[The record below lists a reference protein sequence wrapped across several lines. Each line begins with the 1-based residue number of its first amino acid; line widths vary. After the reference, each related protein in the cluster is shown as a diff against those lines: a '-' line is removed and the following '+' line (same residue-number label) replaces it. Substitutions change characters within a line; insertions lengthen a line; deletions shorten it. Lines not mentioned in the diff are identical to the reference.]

1 MVPPERWNASA
12 HVGNTSA
19 KNVSGTGFGCWLDQA
34 AQFDAAY
41 FNMSPREA
49 AQVDPAQRL
58 ALLAATEALEL
69 AGIVPNRTPST
80 HKKRVGVWFGC
91 TSNDWM
97 ETNSAQ
103 NIDTYFIPGGNRAF
117 IPGRINYHF
126 KFSGPSF
133 TIDTACSSSLA
144 ALHMA
149 CNALWRGEV
158 DTAIVGGTNVLT
170 NPDMTAGLD
179 RGHFLSRTG
188 NCKTFDDGA
197 DGYCRGEAVVTII
210 LKRLDDAVADKDPVQ
225 ACIPPRGVA
234 TNHNAE
240 AESITRPHAAAQK
253 ELFEH
258 LLSATGVRASD
269 ISYVEMHGTGTQ
281 AGDFG
286 ETTSVV
292 TTLSPIDSLGNCLRP
307 NDQPLHIGAVKSNVG
322 HGEAAA
328 GVTSLAKVLLMLKHN
343 TIPPHIGV
351 KTKLNHRLPDLRAH
365 NTRIATAA
373 TPWEKPEDGIRRVL
387 LNNFSA
393 AGGNTAIILEDPSV
407 HGLHGIPVP
416 VSDPDPRRFHIV
428 TISGKTSEALLAN
441 LRNTVAWIDRTASTS
456 SDVNILAKLS
466 YTTTARRMHH
476 RYRVAVTATDLR
488 HARTLLQKQ
497 VDQRSNGE
505 KSSPV
510 AAKAP
515 RFLFCF
521 TGQGSPYAGM
531 GADLFARF
539 ASFRADVRQ
548 YDHTCVQ
555 LGLPPILSFFETDRA
570 TGSLDGISPVVL
582 QLSHVCFQMALFR
595 LWKSFGVEPA
605 TVVGHSLGEYAAL
618 YAAGSLTQTS
628 VIHLVG
634 RRAQLMDK
642 YLDAGA
648 YTMLVAMAGEHKVEA
663 TLAGHNVTYEISCR
677 NGRNNTV
684 IGGTTAQISAARPV
698 LEAGGINCHALDSP
712 FAFHTSQADP
722 ILGHLLRVS
731 DACPIQPPSIPV
743 ISPTKGKVLYSPEDF
758 GEGYFVKH
766 CRHSVNM
773 LQALTNASSEGLID
787 TKTVGI
793 EIGPAPVVMRMAK
806 EVVGP
811 SMQTFASVHK
821 AMDTWQSVY
830 ADIAMMIGNYTEQ
843 VLGLDKDK
851 ITMEIADM
859 HIMAAL
865 VTNDVGNEQTLRTS
879 AKLDKDTKSL
889 LCSFLSVD
897 SNGKE
902 NQLHATC
909 SVRFAELKAIKTQF
923 EEAAFTARERI
934 HSLADKSR
942 EPDSNTYRFSAAM
955 IYKMVGQLA
964 DFAPKYRGLSAITLD
979 NDALEA
985 AGTISFRST
994 ASDSDSLWFM
1004 SPAYLDAF
1012 SQLGGFVMN
1021 ANEEVDLDKELFVNH
1036 GWASMALFR
1045 PQLDPKATYHSYV
1058 KMNEG
1063 KGNLW
1068 SGDVLIFDEQYELIG
1083 VIGGVALQGV
1093 QKRLMEYIIKSA
1105 NKKVSSAVPTSRPSE
1120 RAPVTVEVENL
1131 PAKPVV
1137 KVEIQPDPAVVIIEQ
1152 KEAQVPTTD
1161 PWQTVLDILS
1171 EESGVDKSE
1180 LDDDVSLADIGIDS
1194 LLSLVVCGRLRD
1206 DLDVNLPDGALFQ
1219 ECYSVGDIKKRVP
1232 GAGGA
1237 AMPTTP
1243 TPTSSVQD
1251 CSDSHDISQED
1262 ANSASSDSE
1271 TTNSDLSASPSD
1283 LISDETPLTPSLFFR
1298 DDKFSPQV
1306 TSVELSRDEEPMKPA
1321 WSLYLQGSRKRSS
1334 STLFLLPDGCGAA
1347 TSYMDLPPVSPSLA
1361 LVGFNSPFMKTPHLM
1376 YEHTLAQVLHS
1387 YLAGIRA
1394 RQPHGPYHLGGW
1406 SAGGILAYAL
1416 AAQLLEAGE
1425 AVASLTLIDSP
1436 PPDRGLDHLPER
1448 FFSHCTRVG
1457 VFGTEMARGQNEA
1470 VAGGGKKDHKTLTPP
1485 EWLLPHFRA
1494 TIDLLHD
1501 YHAPPLSV

>member
-1 MVPPERWNASA
+1 MEKALEQYASQTGLPLTAVPYVAATGGPTQSVVSGPPNIVPQFLASTLGKSVAKTSMPIRITAPYHSGTLYSKEDLSRVLLSSLAEETSIPLRLPVLSACSEGQYPDGHRTFADALEMAVQDCMTRRLALDSLPDQISQHVKAIRAKLAHQKNDSQSMAVEIQPVSFPGADRLGLFVTQSVNSDADSDASVSVKFSVTVRERWPLSDDSTKSDPHRGLNSTANSRLAILSASGRFPGGADTMDAFWDILLSGIDTHKMVPPERWNASA

-58 ALLAATEALEL
+58 ALLAATEALEQ

-210 LKRLDDAVADKDPVQ
+210 LKRLDDAIADKDPVQ

-258 LLSATGVRASD
+258 VLSSTGVRASD

-292 TTLSPIDSLGNCLRP
+292 TTLSPMDSLGYCLRP
-307 NDQPLHIGAVKSNVG
+307 SDQPLHIGAVKSNVG

-328 GVTSLAKVLLMLKHN
+328 GVTSLAKVLLMFKHN

-365 NTRIATAA
+365 KTRIATAA
-373 TPWEKPEDGIRRVL
+373 TPWEKPEGGIRRVL

-393 AGGNTAIILEDPSV
+393 AGGNTAIILEDPGH
-407 HGLHGIPVP
+407 HGLHGIPRPVP
-416 VSDPDPRRFHIV
+416 DPDPRRFHIV
-428 TISGKTSEALLAN
+428 AISGKTSEALLAN
-441 LRNTVAWIDRTASTS
+441 LRNTVAWIDGTASTS

-497 VDQRSNGE
+497 IDRRSNGE
-505 KSSPV
+505 KSNPI

-515 RFLFCF
+515 RFVFCF

-539 ASFRADVRQ
+539 ASFRADVRR

-555 LGLPPILSFFETDRA
+555 LGLPSILSFFETDRT
-570 TGSLDGISPVVL
+570 TGCLDGISPVVL

-618 YAAGSLTQTS
+618 YAAGALTQTS

-648 YTMLVAMAGEHKVEA
+648 YTMLVAMAGEHKVKS
-663 TLAGHNVTYEISCR
+663 TLAGHDITYEISCR
-677 NGRNNTV
+677 NGKNNTV
-684 IGGTTAQISAARPV
+684 IGGTTAEISAAKTV
-698 LEAGGINCHALDSP
+698 LEAGGITCHALDSP

-722 ILGHLLRVS
+722 ILGELLRVS
-731 DACPIQPPSIPV
+731 EACPIQSPTIPV
-743 ISPTKGKVLYSPEDF
+743 ISPTHGKVLYSAEDF
-758 GEGYFVKH
+758 GKGYFVKH

-773 LQALTNASSEGLID
+773 LQALTNANSEGLID

-793 EIGPAPVVMRMAK
+793 EIGPAPVVTRMAK

-811 SMQTFASVHK
+811 SMQTFASLHK
-821 AMDTWQSVY
+821 AMDTWQ
-830 ADIAMMIGNYTEQ
+830 
-843 VLGLDKDK
+843 VLC
-851 ITMEIADM
+851 E
-859 HIMAAL
+859 AL
-865 VTNDVGNEQTLRTS
+865 VGIYTLGSTVNWDQYHNDFPMCHEVLQLPAYGWTLKEYWLQYVHDWSLRKGDPPLVLTS
-879 AKLDKDTKSL
+879 NLAFSEIYKVNK
-889 LCSFLSVD
+889 
-897 SNGKE
+897 N
-902 NQLHATC
+902 
-909 SVRFAELKAIKTQF
+909 AI
-923 EEAAFTARERI
+923 
-934 HSLADKSR
+934 
-942 EPDSNTYRFSAAM
+942 SAA
-955 IYKMVGQLA
+955 
-964 DFAPKYRGLSAITLD
+964 
-979 NDALEA
+979 
-985 AGTISFRST
+985 AG
-994 ASDSDSLWFM
+994 
-1004 SPAYLDAF
+1004 
-1012 SQLGGFVMN
+1012 G
-1021 ANEEVDLDKELFVNH
+1021 EVIIDLDLNH
-1036 GWASMALFR
+1036 AGVHDMAQGHKVYGVPLCTPVR
-1045 PQLDPKATYHSYV
+1045 LP
-1058 KMNEG
+1058 
-1063 KGNLW
+1063 
-1068 SGDVLIFDEQYELIG
+1068 LIFD
-1083 VIGGVALQGV
+1083 V
-1093 QKRLMEYIIKSA
+1093 
-1105 NKKVSSAVPTSRPSE
+1105 
-1120 RAPVTVEVENL
+1120 
-1131 PAKPVV
+1131 
-1137 KVEIQPDPAVVIIEQ
+1137 
-1152 KEAQVPTTD
+1152 
-1161 PWQTVLDILS
+1161 
-1171 EESGVDKSE
+1171 
-1180 LDDDVSLADIGIDS
+1180 
-1194 LLSLVVCGRLRD
+1194 
-1206 DLDVNLPDGALFQ
+1206 
-1219 ECYSVGDIKKRVP
+1219 
-1232 GAGGA
+1232 
-1237 AMPTTP
+1237 
-1243 TPTSSVQD
+1243 
-1251 CSDSHDISQED
+1251 
-1262 ANSASSDSE
+1262 
-1271 TTNSDLSASPSD
+1271 
-1283 LISDETPLTPSLFFR
+1283 
-1298 DDKFSPQV
+1298 
-1306 TSVELSRDEEPMKPA
+1306 
-1321 WSLYLQGSRKRSS
+1321 RS
-1334 STLFLLPDGCGAA
+1334 
-1347 TSYMDLPPVSPSLA
+1347 
-1361 LVGFNSPFMKTPHLM
+1361 
-1376 YEHTLAQVLHS
+1376 
-1387 YLAGIRA
+1387 
-1394 RQPHGPYHLGGW
+1394 
-1406 SAGGILAYAL
+1406 
-1416 AAQLLEAGE
+1416 
-1425 AVASLTLIDSP
+1425 
-1436 PPDRGLDHLPER
+1436 
-1448 FFSHCTRVG
+1448 
-1457 VFGTEMARGQNEA
+1457 
-1470 VAGGGKKDHKTLTPP
+1470 
-1485 EWLLPHFRA
+1485 RA
-1494 TIDLLHD
+1494 TCC
-1501 YHAPPLSV
+1501 

>member
-1 MVPPERWNASA
+1 MEKALEQYALQTGLPLTAAPYVAATGGPTQSVISGPSNVVPQFLASSFGKSVAKTSMPIRITAPYHSSTLYSKDDLSRVLLSSLAEEAPIPLRLPVLSACSEGQYPDGRRTFTDALQMAVQDCMTRRLALDSLPSRIAQHVKAVSAKLAHQRDDSQSIAVEIQPVSFQGADRLGIVVAQSVADLEADSDASISVKCSVSVRERWPLSVNNTKSDLHRGLRSTANSRLAILSASGRFPGRADTMDAFWDILLKGVDTHKMVPPERWNASA
-12 HVGNTSA
+12 HVGNTSD

-58 ALLAATEALEL
+58 ALLAATEALEQ
-69 AGIVPNRTPST
+69 AGIVPNRTLST

-188 NCKTFDDGA
+188 NCKTFDDEA
-197 DGYCRGEAVVTII
+197 DGYCRGEAVVTIV
-210 LKRLDDAVADKDPVQ
+210 LKRLDDAVTDKDPVQ
-225 ACIPPRGVA
+225 ACIPPRGIA

-258 LLSATGVRASD
+258 LLNATGVRASD

-292 TTLSPIDSLGNCLRP
+292 TTLSPVDSLGNCLRP

-393 AGGNTAIILEDPSV
+393 AGGNTAVILEDHSRL
-407 HGLHGIPVP
+407 GLHGIPRP

-441 LRNTVAWIDRTASTS
+441 LRNMVAWIDRTASTS

-476 RYRVAVTATDLR
+476 RYRVAVTATDVR
-488 HARTLLQKQ
+488 HARALLQKQ
-497 VDQRSNGE
+497 VDRHSNGE
-505 KSSPV
+505 RSSPV

-515 RFLFCF
+515 RFVFCF

-539 ASFRADVRQ
+539 ASFRADVRR

-555 LGLPPILSFFETDRA
+555 MGLPPILSFFETDRA

-595 LWKSFGVEPA
+595 LWRSFGVEPA

-618 YAAGSLTQTS
+618 YAAGALTQTS

-648 YTMLVAMAGEHKVEA
+648 YAMLVAMAGEHKVES
-663 TLAGHNVTYEISCR
+663 TLAGHDVSYEISCR

-684 IGGTTAQISAARPV
+684 IGGTTAQISAARTV
-698 LEAGGINCHALDSP
+698 LEASGINCHALDSP

-722 ILGHLLRVS
+722 ILDQLLRVS
-731 DACPIQPPSIPV
+731 DACPIQPLTIPV
-743 ISPTKGKVLYSPEDF
+743 ISPTQGKVLYSPEDF
-758 GEGYFVKH
+758 VQGYFVKH

-793 EIGPAPVVMRMAK
+793 EIGPAPVVTRMAK
-806 EVVGP
+806 EVFGP

-821 AMDTWQSVY
+821 AMDTWQ
-830 ADIAMMIGNYTEQ
+830 
-843 VLGLDKDK
+843 VLG
-851 ITMEIADM
+851 E
-859 HIMAAL
+859 
-865 VTNDVGNEQTLRTS
+865 
-879 AKLDKDTKSL
+879 
-889 LCSFLSVD
+889 
-897 SNGKE
+897 
-902 NQLHATC
+902 
-909 SVRFAELKAIKTQF
+909 
-923 EEAAFTARERI
+923 
-934 HSLADKSR
+934 
-942 EPDSNTYRFSAAM
+942 
-955 IYKMVGQLA
+955 
-964 DFAPKYRGLSAITLD
+964 
-979 NDALEA
+979 
-985 AGTISFRST
+985 
-994 ASDSDSLWFM
+994 
-1004 SPAYLDAF
+1004 
-1012 SQLGGFVMN
+1012 
-1021 ANEEVDLDKELFVNH
+1021 
-1036 GWASMALFR
+1036 
-1045 PQLDPKATYHSYV
+1045 
-1058 KMNEG
+1058 
-1063 KGNLW
+1063 
-1068 SGDVLIFDEQYELIG
+1068 
-1083 VIGGVALQGV
+1083 
-1093 QKRLMEYIIKSA
+1093 
-1105 NKKVSSAVPTSRPSE
+1105 
-1120 RAPVTVEVENL
+1120 
-1131 PAKPVV
+1131 
-1137 KVEIQPDPAVVIIEQ
+1137 
-1152 KEAQVPTTD
+1152 
-1161 PWQTVLDILS
+1161 
-1171 EESGVDKSE
+1171 
-1180 LDDDVSLADIGIDS
+1180 
-1194 LLSLVVCGRLRD
+1194 
-1206 DLDVNLPDGALFQ
+1206 
-1219 ECYSVGDIKKRVP
+1219 
-1232 GAGGA
+1232 
-1237 AMPTTP
+1237 
-1243 TPTSSVQD
+1243 
-1251 CSDSHDISQED
+1251 
-1262 ANSASSDSE
+1262 
-1271 TTNSDLSASPSD
+1271 
-1283 LISDETPLTPSLFFR
+1283 
-1298 DDKFSPQV
+1298 
-1306 TSVELSRDEEPMKPA
+1306 
-1321 WSLYLQGSRKRSS
+1321 
-1334 STLFLLPDGCGAA
+1334 
-1347 TSYMDLPPVSPSLA
+1347 A
-1361 LVGFNSPFMKTPHLM
+1361 LVGV
-1376 YEHTLAQVLHS
+1376 YTLGSTLNWNQYHNDFPMCHEVLQLPAYGWTLKEYWLQYVHDWS
-1387 YLAGIRA
+1387 LRKGDPPVVVTSNLAFSEIYKVQKDSISSA
-1394 RQPHGPYHLGGW
+1394 
-1406 SAGGILAYAL
+1406 AGGEVI
-1416 AAQLLEAGE
+1416 
-1425 AVASLTLIDSP
+1425 
-1436 PPDRGLDHLPER
+1436 
-1448 FFSHCTRVG
+1448 
-1457 VFGTEMARGQNEA
+1457 
-1470 VAGGGKKDHKTLTPP
+1470 
-1485 EWLLPHFRA
+1485 
-1494 TIDLLHD
+1494 IDLDLNHAGVHD
-1501 YHAPPLSV
+1501 MAQGHKVYGVPLCTPVRLPPNP